1 LVAFFLGAARY
12 QSSLPNLSDPGFI
25 TAHTDTGD
33 RVVVTGVISDFP
45 DRRDAYLNLRVQ
57 VESLRPAEGITHTT
71 LRGLLL
77 AQTAPELDF
86 HYGDRVVLEGQLLTP
101 PEGDEFSYREY
112 LAHQGI
118 YAYMPRA
125 EAALLESGLGNPIRR
140 LIYAIRERALEV
152 VYQLWPDPEAS
163 LLAGILSGLERGIS
177 EPAYQAFRETGN
189 AHVIAISGFNIT
201 IVAGLFS
208 TLFGRIFNPRR
219 GALAAILGIA
229 VYTILV
235 GADPAVVRAAIMGGF
250 ALFARQ
256 IGRRQH
262 GLNILLVSAAL
273 MVLFDPQLPWDVGFQ
288 LSFAATLGLVLYAE
302 PLTGWFTNIAERI
315 ISPEGVQRL
324 VGPISEYL
332 LFTLAAQI
340 TTLPV
345 IAYHFQ
351 RVSWISFLANPVI
364 LPAQPPIMILGGLA
378 VLMGLVWVPLGRLVG
393 TLAWPFVVF
402 TIRAVELFGDY
413 SGGMLVLGEF
423 GLLSVS
429 LYCALIF
436 GFTFAGSRIRERL
449 TAFKP
454 APVVAVLSIAAVLV
468 WRAALSAHDG
478 RLHLT
483 FLDVG
488 TGEAVLVTTPSGRY
502 ALIDGGPSPSRLS
515 DGLGRR
521 LPLFHRQLDFLIVA
535 SPRQDAIA
543 ALPRVVA
550 RFPPANVLWCG
561 PPSPSR
567 AGDDL
572 RSTLIEA
579 GIEIT
584 PAQAG
589 QSLDLGQG
597 AELRVLTS
605 GSRGAILLLEW
616 GSFRALLPLG
626 ADYEDLESLGM
637 GRDVDPVTALL
648 LAEGGFSQLN
658 PPEWIQNL
666 RPQLVLLSIAP
677 DNPDGLPDRETMEAL
692 GGYSLL
698 RTDRNGWI
706 HISTDGEQMW
716 VEVER
721 R

>member
-1 LVAFFLGAARY
+1 
-12 QSSLPNLSDPGFI
+12 
-25 TAHTDTGD
+25 
-33 RVVVTGVISDFP
+33 
-45 DRRDAYLNLRVQ
+45 
-57 VESLRPAEGITHTT
+57 
-71 LRGLLL
+71 
-77 AQTAPELDF
+77 
-86 HYGDRVVLEGQLLTP
+86 
-101 PEGDEFSYREY
+101 
-112 LAHQGI
+112 
-118 YAYMPRA
+118 
-125 EAALLESGLGNPIRR
+125 
-140 LIYAIRERALEV
+140 
-152 VYQLWPDPEAS
+152 
-163 LLAGILSGLERGIS
+163 
-177 EPAYQAFRETGN
+177 
-189 AHVIAISGFNIT
+189 
-201 IVAGLFS
+201 
-208 TLFGRIFNPRR
+208 
-219 GALAAILGIA
+219 
-229 VYTILV
+229 
-235 GADPAVVRAAIMGGF
+235 
-250 ALFARQ
+250 
-256 IGRRQH
+256 
-262 GLNILLVSAAL
+262 
-273 MVLFDPQLPWDVGFQ
+273 
-288 LSFAATLGLVLYAE
+288 
-302 PLTGWFTNIAERI
+302 
-315 ISPEGVQRL
+315 
-324 VGPISEYL
+324 
-332 LFTLAAQI
+332 
-340 TTLPV
+340 
-345 IAYHFQ
+345 
-351 RVSWISFLANPVI
+351 
-364 LPAQPPIMILGGLA
+364 
-378 VLMGLVWVPLGRLVG
+378 
-393 TLAWPFVVF
+393 
-402 TIRAVELFGDY
+402 
-413 SGGMLVLGEF
+413 MLVLGGF
-423 GLLSVS
+423 GLLSVI
-429 LYCALIF
+429 LYYGLLL
-436 GFTFAGSRIRERL
+436 GLTFSGNRLRERL
-449 TAFKP
+449 IAFKP